1 MLQIAAT
8 DVAKLLAD
16 GGVIAYPTEA
26 VYGLGCDPDN
36 LTAVQRILDIKHRPW
51 EKGLIMV
58 ADSFEQLRPY
68 LELADIGEAQLA
80 HAQQYWPGPFTFIFP
95 AKASLSTLVRGQFD
109 TVAVRVS
116 AHPVVK
122 ALCQAA
128 GKPLISTSANPAGED
143 PALDAATIKQ
153 MFTGEIDALVVGELG
168 EQRQPSTIIDIRTG
182 KVLRQG

>member
-8 DVAKLLAD
+8 DVAELVAK

-26 VYGLGCDPDN
+26 VFGLGCDPDN
-36 LTAVQRILDIKHRPW
+36 LAAVQRILDIKQRPW

-58 ADSFEQLRPY
+58 ADTFEQLRPY
-68 LELADIGEAQLA
+68 LDLTNITEAQLA
-80 HAQQYWPGPFTFIFP
+80 HAHQYWPGPFTFIFP
-95 AKASLSTLVRGQFD
+95 AKQSLSTLVRGKFD

-122 ALCQAA
+122 TLCQTV

-143 PALDAATIKQ
+143 PALDSDTIQQ
-153 MFTGEIDALVVGELG
+153 MFGDTLDAVVVGELG
-168 EQRQPSTIIDIRTG
+168 EQRQPSTIIDIRSG
-182 KVLRQG
+182 NVLRQG

>member
-8 DVAKLLAD
+8 DVAELVAE

-26 VYGLGCDPDN
+26 VFGLGCDPDN
-36 LTAVQRILDIKHRPW
+36 LTAVQRILDIKQRPW

-58 ADSFEQLRPY
+58 ADNFDQLRPY
-68 LELADIGEAQLA
+68 LDLTEISAEQLA
-80 HAQQYWPGPFTFIFP
+80 HAHEFWPGPFTFIFP

-116 AHPVVK
+116 AHPIVK
-122 ALCQAA
+122 SLCQTVA
-128 GKPLISTSANPAGED
+128 KPLISTSANPAGEE
-143 PALDAATIKQ
+143 PALDSATIEQ
-153 MFTGEIDALVVGELG
+153 MFGRKVDAVIAGELG